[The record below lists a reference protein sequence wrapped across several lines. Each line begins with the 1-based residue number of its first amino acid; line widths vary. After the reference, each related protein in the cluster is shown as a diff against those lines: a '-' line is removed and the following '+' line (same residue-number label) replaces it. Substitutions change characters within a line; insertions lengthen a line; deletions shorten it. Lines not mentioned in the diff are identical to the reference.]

1 MKIIN
6 KISSYILGASA
17 LLLVSSCDGDG
28 GKVIDEVFSST
39 TRGAVLRTLESHG
52 VYDRFDT
59 SSVFGFTFEEQ
70 DYEGGALLE
79 KVDLY
84 ISFEDNTEGNGDS
97 TVDEILIQTYLPEDF
112 TEGDFGLPVASYES
126 TLANALNLLG
136 LEEGDFDGGDAI
148 QYRLVLTLTDGRTFS
163 NEDSTGTIT
172 GSFFNAPFFY
182 GPVIK
187 CIPPAPVPGE
197 YKIDLVDSYGD
208 GWNGA
213 SIDIVIDGEASSFT
227 LDDGSSGT
235 ATFIVPDGTTEFTL
249 EFVSGSYDSEVT
261 YEITAPTGE
270 TAIADGPTPAVGPIT
285 LNICNG

>member
-1 MKIIN
+1 MKIIS
-6 KISSYILGASA
+6 KISSYIIGASA
-17 LLLVSSCDGDG
+17 LLLVSSCDDDG

-70 DYEGGALLE
+70 DYEGGALME
-79 KVDLY
+79 KVDLC
-84 ISFEDNTEGNGDS
+84 ISFEDNTEDNGDS
-97 TVDEILIQTYLPEDF
+97 TVDEILIQTYTPEDF

-126 TLANALNLLG
+126 TLANALSLLG

-163 NEDSTGTIT
+163 NDDSTGTIT

-197 YKIDLVDSYGD
+197 YTIDLVDSYGD

-213 SIDIVIDGEASSFT
+213 SIDIVIDGVESSFT

-235 ATFIVPDGTTEFTL
+235 ETFTVPDGTTEFTL
-249 EFVSGSYDSEVT
+249 EFVSGSFDSEIT

-270 TAIADGPTPAVGPIT
+270 TAIADGPTPAVGTIT
-285 LNICNG
+285 LNICKG

>member
-1 MKIIN
+1 MKIIS
-6 KISSYILGASA
+6 KISSYIIGASA
-17 LLLVSSCDGDG
+17 LLLVSSCDDDG

-70 DYEGGALLE
+70 DYEGGALME

-84 ISFEDNTEGNGDS
+84 ISFEDNTEDNGDS
-97 TVDEILIQTYLPEDF
+97 TVDEILIQTYTPEDF

-126 TLANALNLLG
+126 TLANALSLLG

-163 NEDSTGTIT
+163 NDDSTGTIT

-197 YKIDLVDSYGD
+197 YTIDLVDSYGD
-208 GWNGA
+208 GWTGNIL
-213 SIDIVIDGEASSFT
+213 SIDNQSIK
-227 LDDGSSGT
+227 LLT
-235 ATFIVPDGTTEFTL
+235 AQGAQTRDAQHDPRAL
-249 EFVSGSYDSEVT
+249 
-261 YEITAPTGE
+261 
-270 TAIADGPTPAVGPIT
+270 
-285 LNICNG
+285 